1 MHVSAFGGIGDLAFR
16 PGDGYYLC
24 TPNHPP
30 PYVLVQGRAMAT
42 DLQQPTDRRRERRD
56 RQRAA
61 SAPAAMHQLVHH
73 APRFELLEKAGLQ
86 RIHDESMRILRDLGI
101 DFYDEEAR
109 AILAA
114 HGAKVVGDTVY
125 FDEATLLKY
134 VGMAPS
140 AFTQLARNPANNVGI
155 GGNRTIFAPV
165 YGPPFVID
173 LNRGRREAKLEDFHN
188 FVKLTYASPWLHHSG
203 GTVVEPT
210 DEPVA
215 TRHLD
220 MLYAH
225 IKYSDKAF
233 MGSVTDR
240 VNAADSVRIAE
251 IVFGKET
258 IAETPGLLSLINVS
272 SPRRY
277 DDRMLGDMLVYARAR
292 QAMLIT
298 PFLMS
303 GAMSP
308 VSVAGTLAL
317 QNAEALAGI
326 ALVQMI
332 NPGTPVIYGSFMT
345 NIDLQSG
352 APVFGSPESQQAL
365 LVGAQMA
372 RLYNLPFRSGGN
384 FSSSKIADAQAGYE
398 SIQVMLPAILA
409 QVHFILHAAG
419 WLENGLTAGYEK
431 FVMDNEVLGMYHTWA
446 SGIDLSDE
454 AFAFDAFQEVPPGGH
469 FLGTQHTMRH
479 FRTAFYRAEIF
490 DYNSAEQWEINGA
503 EDTNQRA
510 NRKWKQMLA
519 DYEPPALDSE
529 LDRALLDFIR
539 GRKRELGY
547 G

>member
-1 MHVSAFGGIGDLAFR
+1 MS
-16 PGDGYYLC
+16 
-24 TPNHPP
+24 TE
-30 PYVLVQGRAMAT
+30 VQPAT
-42 DLQQPTDRRRERRD
+42 ERRRERRD

-61 SAPAAMHQLVHH
+61 SATPGMKQIVHAMPPLEVAPPAA
-73 APRFELLEKAGLQ
+73 LQ
-86 RIHDESMRILRDLGI
+86 RIHDESMRLLRELGI

-109 AILAA
+109 AILRE
-114 HGAKVVGDTVY
+114 HGARVVGDTVF
-125 FDEATLLKY
+125 FDEETLMRY
-134 VGMAPS
+134 VHMAPPS
-140 AFTQLARNPANNVGI
+140 FRQLARNPANTVTI
-155 GGNRTIFAPV
+155 GDRHTVFAPV

-173 LNRGRREAKLEDFHN
+173 LDRGRREATLEDFHN
-188 FVKLTYASPWLHHSG
+188 FVKMTYMSPWLHHSG

-233 MGSVTDR
+233 MGSVTDP
-240 VNAADSVRIAE
+240 VNAADSVKIAE
-251 IVFGKET
+251 IVFGRE
-258 IAETPGLLSLINVS
+258 AMQQTPGLLSLINVS

-277 DDRMLGDMLVYARAR
+277 DDRMLGDILVYAKAR
-292 QAMLIT
+292 QALLIT

-352 APVFGSPESQQAL
+352 APVFGSPESQLAL
-365 LVGAQMA
+365 ITGAQMA
-372 RLYNLPFRSGGN
+372 RWYNLPFRSGGT

-398 SIQVMLPAILA
+398 SVQVMLPAVLA
-409 QVHFILHAAG
+409 QVNFVLHAAG
-419 WLENGLTAGYEK
+419 WLENGLTTGYEK
-431 FVMDNEVLGMYHTWA
+431 FVIDNELLGMYHTWA
-446 SGIDLSDE
+446 QGLDLSDE

-479 FRTAFYRAEIF
+479 FRTAFYRAEVF

-503 EDTNQRA
+503 EDTYQRA
-510 NRKWKQMLA
+510 NHKWKQQLA
-519 DYEPPALDSE
+519 AYEPPALDDA
-529 LDRALLDFIR
+529 LDAEVLGFIR
-539 GRKRELGY
+539 SRKKQLGY
-547 G
+547 GS